1 MTSFSYQDLIACGEG
16 KLFSDGG
23 PPLPAPPML
32 MFDKITR
39 INSQKGE
46 FNKGEVIAEL
56 NINKDLWFFDCHF
69 KNDPVMPGC
78 LGLDALWQLL
88 GFHLGWLGGKGSG
101 RALAVGLSL
110 IHI

>member
-46 FNKGEVIAEL
+46 FNKI
-56 NINKDLWFFDCHF
+56 K
-69 KNDPVMPGC
+69 
-78 LGLDALWQLL
+78 
-88 GFHLGWLGGKGSG
+88 
-101 RALAVGLSL
+101 
-110 IHI
+110 

>member
-46 FNKGEVIAEL
+46 FNKGPSIMDAYNNLRSIEQL
-56 NINKDLWFFDCHF
+56 F
-69 KNDPVMPGC
+69 KLQNN
-78 LGLDALWQLL
+78 
-88 GFHLGWLGGKGSG
+88 
-101 RALAVGLSL
+101 
-110 IHI
+110 